1 KEEKSTN
8 GAADEK
14 SKKEEKSTNGS
25 TESSSDSSSTQ
36 E

>member
-14 SKKEEKSTNGS
+14 GKKEEKSTNGS